1 MRRGGE
7 GEERRQRRQKA
18 ACDGVTGFVDSQ
30 GIAGT
35 QFDPEITKKG
45 PVSKLPPHRKHCCE
59 ERGKLQP
66 VISTSTM
73 SDPAVMSGEWDRRE
87 RIIFIMQRA
96 THDNLITEV
105 DSA

>member
-7 GEERRQRRQKA
+7 GEERRQRRQKS

-45 PVSKLPPHRKHCCE
+45 PVSKLPPRRK
-59 ERGKLQP
+59 P
-66 VISTSTM
+66 
-73 SDPAVMSGEWDRRE
+73 GE
-87 RIIFIMQRA
+87 A
-96 THDNLITEV
+96 
-105 DSA
+105 SAGDQHINHVQTLL